1 MTVGILLV
9 SHNQIGTELINTAR
23 QMLSCSPLPTKVISI
38 STSDKPEA
46 ITLQLNEEL
55 IGLDQGNGVLILTD
69 MFGST
74 PSNIACSVSERNN
87 IRVISGLNLPML
99 IRVLNYPNLSLDELE
114 IKALSGG
121 QEGIA
126 RCHKTGVNNG

>member
-9 SHNQIGTELINTAR
+9 SHNQIGAELINTAR

-38 STSDKPEA
+38 GINDNPDH
-46 ITLQLNEEL
+46 IRRQLNAEL
-55 IGLDQGNGVLILTD
+55 EGLDQGNGILIMTD

-74 PSNIACSVSERNN
+74 PSNIACTVSERDD
-87 IRVISGLNLPML
+87 ICVISGLNLPML
-99 IRVLNYPNLSLDELE
+99 IRVLNYPNLSLNELE
-114 IKALSGG
+114 QKALTGG

-126 RCHKTGVNNG
+126 RCHKTGCES

>member
-38 STSDKPEA
+38 ALNDNPDQ
-46 ITLQLNEEL
+46 IRRQLNEEL
-55 IGLDQGNGVLILTD
+55 LGLDQGNGILIMTD

-74 PSNIACSVSERNN
+74 PSNIACTVSERDD

-114 IKALSGG
+114 QKALSGG

-126 RCHKTGVNNG
+126 RCHKTGCET

>member
-1 MTVGILLV
+1 MTVGILIV

-38 STSDKPEA
+38 KINDHPEQIKP
-46 ITLQLNEEL
+46 QLDAEL
-55 IGLDQGNGVLILTD
+55 EGLDQGNGILILTD

-74 PSNIACSVSERNN
+74 PSNIACAVSDRDDLR
-87 IRVISGLNLPML
+87 IVSGLNLPML

-114 IKALSGG
+114 QKALSGG

-126 RCHKTGVNNG
+126 RCHHTGCST

>member
-1 MTVGILLV
+1 MAVGILLV

-38 STSDKPEA
+38 S
-46 ITLQLNEEL
+46 ITDNPDTITRQLNSEL
-55 IGLDQGNGVLILTD
+55 IGLDQGNGILILTD

-74 PSNIACSVSERNN
+74 PSNIACTVSDRDD

-99 IRVLNYPNLSLDELE
+99 IRVFNYPNLSLDALE
-114 IKALSGG
+114 QKALTGG

-126 RCHKTGVNNG
+126 VCHKSGVCND

>member
-74 PSNIACSVSERNN
+74 PSNIACTVSERNN

>member
-38 STSDKPEA
+38 GIQDNPDQ
-46 ITLQLNEEL
+46 IRRQLNEEL
-55 IGLDQGNGVLILTD
+55 LGLDQGNGILIMTD

-74 PSNIACSVSERNN
+74 PSNIACTVSDRDD
-87 IRVISGLNLPML
+87 IRIVSGLNLPML
-99 IRVLNYPNLSLDELE
+99 IRVLNYPSLSLDELE
-114 IKALSGG
+114 QKAITGG
-121 QEGIA
+121 HEGIA
-126 RCHKTGVNNG
+126 RCHETGCES

>member
-38 STSDKPEA
+38 GIHDNPDL
-46 ITLQLNEEL
+46 IRRQLNEEL
-55 IGLDQGNGVLILTD
+55 LGLDQGNGILIMTD

-74 PSNIACSVSERNN
+74 PSNIACTVSERND
-87 IRVISGLNLPML
+87 IRVVSGLNLPML

-114 IKALSGG
+114 QKALTGG

-126 RCHKTGVNNG
+126 RCNETGCSS

>member
-1 MTVGILLV
+1 MAIGLLLV
-9 SHNQIGTELINTAR
+9 SHNQIGAELINTAR

-38 STSDKPEA
+38 KTSDCPEA
-46 ITLQLNEEL
+46 ITSELNKEL
-55 IGLDQGNGVLILTD
+55 EGLDQGNGILILTD

-74 PSNIACSVSERNN
+74 PSNIACSVSDRDD

-99 IRVLNYPNLSLDELE
+99 IRVLNYPNLSLNELE

-121 QEGIA
+121 QEGVA
-126 RCHKTGVNNG
+126 RCHKSGINND